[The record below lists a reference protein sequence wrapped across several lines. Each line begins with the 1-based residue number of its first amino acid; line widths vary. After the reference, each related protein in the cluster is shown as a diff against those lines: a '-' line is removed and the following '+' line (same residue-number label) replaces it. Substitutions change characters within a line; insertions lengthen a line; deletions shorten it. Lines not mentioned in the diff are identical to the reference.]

1 MEQYW
6 PYLFLA
12 LSVYLVMSQIGI
24 WNLIYKAV
32 KQIIVMA
39 MMVGCCV
46 LWYVL
51 MSQHVAVISQV
62 STTSVLSVINDVISG
77 NVSEVMANPQIMN
90 PLTEIMVITGGTMF
104 ILGFLY
110 RQLPIDL
117 IPDCIPCIGQ
127 YDNMMAAVCAF
138 MGLVLCG
145 SGMYCQM
152 QYGDTP
158 NSTASLWS
166 RWEQFMQS
174 QDEQKWD
181 NVMDTVQQSMQK
193 GGAIL
198 QESIKFIS
206 KQIQQK
212 MEENSVRNEL

>member
-1 MEQYW
+1 M
-6 PYLFLA
+6 
-12 LSVYLVMSQIGI
+12 
-24 WNLIYKAV
+24 
-32 KQIIVMA
+32 
-39 MMVGCCV
+39 
-46 LWYVL
+46 
-51 MSQHVAVISQV
+51 
-62 STTSVLSVINDVISG
+62 INEVISG

-90 PLTEIMVITGGTMF
+90 PLTEIMVITGGTLF

-117 IPDCIPCIGQ
+117 IPDCIPCVGQ
-127 YDNMMAAVCAF
+127 YDNMMAATCCILGIA
-138 MGLVLCG
+138 LCG
-145 SGMYCQM
+145 LGMYCQIH
-152 QYGDTP
+152 YGDTP

-166 RWEQFMQS
+166 RWEQFMQR

-181 NVMDTVQQSMQK
+181 DVMETVQQSMQK

-212 MEENSVRNEL
+212 MEENSARNEL